1 MRQKLLFLTL
11 ILALHSLLIA
21 QKYCNPADNCIN
33 APLLNLNG
41 YIGNTANFT
50 PSNNPIL
57 CPNGQPWGVH
67 NDLWIK
73 FIPTQSALEINL
85 DVLGS
90 CTGQSIQALIHDNCN
105 ANPIDCDVDCGGNPS
120 VGGGL
125 TFIPYQEYYLR
136 IDGCS
141 GSICPFQISVNP
153 PSAIFTKIDSIIP
166 KLEQIIGFDTI
177 SCISSNSVNYCALSN
192 IDCDVRFNWKIESG
206 NAIFD
211 ETNSNI
217 IDIDPNKELT
227 NIYKTGINSNCVKIF
242 FLDTGIVSIKTLI
255 ISKYDSSN
263 VLNKNIIV
271 KRPNSVKLDVA
282 ICPNII
288 AYEND
293 SLPGGPFPAGVPCG
307 SLEKYEI
314 IRVDNNGCEYAT
326 KLSVKQ
332 QCDTVFNLGEIV
344 LCPKE
349 KFIVGD
355 YEFDSTLKGHHE
367 VIVNAKPNQNAN
379 LNPPRCDSTKI
390 FYLIPTKINQII
402 SPSNYTLTCENA
414 KITLNAKQTNWA
426 PNDTNTIISVNN
438 QWQNYT
444 PAPGNGWQNIIGAN
458 ADTLLVDEPGRFR
471 LITSLEIKY
480 KDGFGNKLTKI
491 CSEISNNIIVNAPDS
506 LNLFFPKYDIESY
519 TCTGIPYHLKIKD
532 PDPNLIYTWVKLP
545 QNDTIIGSELT
556 LNMNSPYQIIG
567 LIANSDCKKSQI
579 RYDTIYNISENPV
592 AENIALQGY
601 NTACVG
607 NEIGLRLINYN
618 NYKISLKTSDS
629 LSFRILGDSVYLNFK
644 YPGIYQISFNI
655 STLCNARTIVKTFY
669 IDESVQNTIVF
680 GLKTVIEKSTNIYC
694 NNNSNPNFQT
704 KWLTSKNL
712 KFKNYNSNPNCI
724 AVTFPKGI
732 STGWIKST
740 VYNNC
745 SEKSDSIFV
754 LSKPKF
760 FTEAI
765 EEINSNDISINERY
779 QHNEMST
786 MMIIPNPAINSI
798 ELKATSPFDEI
809 EIIDILGSSKKM
821 MNENNIF
828 DISNLNSGFYIVKIF
843 SNNKEISK
851 NTFIKIY

>member
-1 MRQKLLFLTL
+1 MRQILL
-11 ILALHSLLIA
+11 ILVIIFSFSFKSKA
-21 QKYCNPADNCIN
+21 QSKC
-33 APLLNLNG
+33 
-41 YIGNTANFT
+41 T
-50 PSNNPIL
+50 PSDSCGIATTISCYNGFISTTAGYNAGSEPII
-57 CPNGQPWGVH
+57 CPNGQSWAVH

-73 FIPTQSALEINL
+73 FIPTQSNLEITI
-85 DVLGS
+85 DVIGNCSSGS
-90 CTGQSIQALIHDNCN
+90 GIQALIHESCN
-105 ANPIDCDVDCGGNPS
+105 TDPIDCDVDCGGSPS
-120 VGGGL
+120 VGSGL
-125 TFIPYQEYYLR
+125 IFVPGKEYFLR

-141 GSICPFQISVNP
+141 GAICPFQITVNP
-153 PSAIFTKIDSIIP
+153 SNAIATSSSPII
-166 KLEQIIGFDTI
+166 
-177 SCISSNSVNYCALSN
+177 SNLSN
-192 IDCDVRFNWKIESG
+192 INGLSSIGCPSEKIFSYCTNYIDCVTEYNWKIESG
-206 NAIFD
+206 NAIITSTGEQVVD
-211 ETNSNI
+211 LEPLNPGKNI
-217 IDIDPNKELT
+217 IISGAGRNCI
-227 NIYKTGINSNCVKIF
+227 NIKY
-242 FLDTGIVSIKTLI
+242 LDTGYVNLSVIGSNGCQFTNQINKI
-255 ISKYDSSN
+255 IN
-263 VLNKNIIV
+263 INKI
-271 KRPNSVKLDVA
+271 PNKQINVA
-282 ICPNII
+282 ICPNMKV
-288 AYEND
+288 YKSD
-293 SLPGGPFPAGVPCG
+293 SLPGGPFLPGYPCG
-307 SLEKYEI
+307 NYENYEI
-314 IRVDNNGCEYAT
+314 LNIYNNGCNYNI

-332 QCDTVFNLGEIV
+332 LCDTSYNLGEIV
-344 LCPKE
+344 LCPDE
-349 KFIVGD
+349 KFEIGG
-355 YEFDSTLKGHHE
+355 YEFDSTSYGIHK
-367 VIVNAKPNQNAN
+367 VFVNVNPAQNAN
-379 LNPPRCDSTKI
+379 TNPPLCDSTNVFFI
-390 FYLIPTKINQII
+390 IPAKINHII
-402 SPSNYTLTCENA
+402 YPLNYQMPCANN
-414 KITLNAKQTNWA
+414 KVTLNAKQTYWS
-426 PNDTNTIISVNN
+426 PTNSFNTLKH
-438 QWQNYT
+438 QWQRYYPDPNI
-444 PAPGNGWQNIIGAN
+444 GWKNIAGAN
-458 ADTLLVDEPGRFR
+458 ADTLLVDEPSKYR
-471 LITSLEIKY
+471 LITSLDVMY
-480 KDGFGNKLTKI
+480 KDGNGNLKNKI
-491 CSEISNNIIVNAPDS
+491 CSAISKEIIVTTQDTLP
-506 LNLFFPKYDIESY
+506 LQFPKYSIDNTQCI
-519 TCTGIPYHLKIKD
+519 GIPYHIKIEN
-532 PDPNLIYTWVKLP
+532 PDPNLQYTWIKIP
-545 QNDTIIGSELT
+545 QNDTIKGSELT
-556 LNMNSPYQIIG
+556 FDMVTPYQILG
-567 LIANSDCKKSQI
+567 FFAKSDCKVSSI
-579 RYDTIYNISENPV
+579 RFDTIYNIRENQV
-592 AENIALQGY
+592 VENIALQGY

-851 NTFIKIY
+851 NTFIKIN